1 MKFLNSP
8 RSASALYPRPL
19 GLAQF
24 LDRMPALGAA
34 LRHARE
40 GGRQYD
46 VLMEAVPER
55 LKRFVV
61 AITASGS
68 TLSLTVDSP
77 EAAHL
82 ARLLNAEML
91 TNLSRKG
98 LKFSEISL
106 RAQSTGA
113 PARRSRL
120 RPSVEDGRK
129 MLAAA
134 DHMQSERLQT
144 SLKRLAR
151 SLGAAS
157 RER

>member
-106 RAQSTGA
+106 RAQSTVAVRGA
-113 PARRSRL
+113 PRQ
-120 RPSVEDGRK
+120 RPVPGLGQKLSST
-129 MLAAA
+129 A
-134 DHMQSERLQT
+134 DQITSERLQT
-144 SLKRLAR
+144 SLRRLAR
-151 SLGAAS
+151 TLD
-157 RER
+157 RR

>member
-106 RAQSTGA
+106 RAQSTA
-113 PARRSRL
+113 VIRRTVRV
-120 RPSVEDGRK
+120 RPSPIAGRK
-129 MLAAA
+129 LNSAA
-134 DHMQSERLQT
+134 DQMSSERLQT
-144 SLKRLAR
+144 SMRKLAR
-151 SLGAAS
+151 TLDRS
-157 RER
+157 

>member
-1 MKFLNSP
+1 MKFLKSP
-8 RSASALYPRPL
+8 RASSALYPRPL

-40 GGRQYD
+40 GGRQFD

-55 LKRFVV
+55 LKRFVLT
-61 AITASGS
+61 ISASGS

-82 ARLLNAEML
+82 ARLLSAEVL
-91 TNLSRKG
+91 ANLSRKG

-106 RAQSTGA
+106 RAQSTA
-113 PARRSRL
+113 STRRPIRV
-120 RPSVEDGRK
+120 RPSPNAGRK
-129 MLAAA
+129 LKSAA
-134 DHMQSERLQT
+134 DQVKSERLQT
-144 SLKRLAR
+144 SMRKLAGTLDR
-151 SLGAAS
+151 H
-157 RER
+157 